1 MDYNGKYM
9 LRPVRDEDIVSGITG
24 VGDTT
29 PQVLPAGGFVGVSP
43 NPFNPRTEIEFVL
56 TRPNLAQLNV
66 YNLRGQLVRS
76 LANGHLEAGTYTL
89 VWDGTDDAGSR
100 MGSGTYFARLRI
112 GAEVMQVQ
120 KLTLVK

>member
-1 MDYNGKYM
+1 MDDNGKCM
-9 LRPVRDEDIVSGITG
+9 LRPVRDEDILFGITG

-29 PQVLPAGGFVGVSP
+29 PQLLPAGGFVGVSP

-76 LANGHLEAGTYTL
+76 LVNGRLEAGTYPV